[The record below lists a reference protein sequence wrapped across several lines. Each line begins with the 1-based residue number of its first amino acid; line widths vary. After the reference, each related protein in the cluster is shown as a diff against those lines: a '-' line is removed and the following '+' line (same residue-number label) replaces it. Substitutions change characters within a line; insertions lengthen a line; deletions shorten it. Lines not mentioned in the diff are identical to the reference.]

1 MLLHD
6 QLQLTHELA
15 TPEHWTTIQQHLPE
29 AWLERALTDSGIATL
44 RRRRLPLQQAIW
56 LVLGMALLRDR
67 SIVEVAERLDLAL
80 PGATCPVSSA
90 LVQARQRL
98 GSEPLE
104 RLFRLTA
111 QYWTLPELEHSRCQ
125 GWRVV
130 ALDGVV
136 WRTPDTAENRAAF
149 GGQRNR
155 PGHHSPFPNVRSAC
169 LMDVRSRLLLD
180 ATLDAYDVSEY
191 RLAARLL
198 PSLPEQSIL
207 LIDKGFFSASLLWPL
222 QHRDHRHWLIPARA
236 GLRGTLIA
244 RYGHGDGRLRMPVS
258 PAAHRKDPTL
268 PATWEARVVTRRLPN
283 GDECAVLTTL
293 DDPEAWPADVVFE
306 LYRERW
312 EIELAFA
319 ELKNELL
326 HCAMTLRSQTAQ
338 GVRQELW
345 ATLVMYNLVRLEMT
359 RIAEEAGVEPIRIS
373 FITALHYI
381 IDEWLW
387 STSAAPG
394 TIPKKLRAMRRN
406 IQRFVLPRRRSTRR
420 YPRAVRMSKTRYP
433 IMKNATQ
440 SLN

>member
-1 MLLHD
+1 MLLTD

-29 AWLERALTDSGIATL
+29 AWLEQALADSGIATL
-44 RRRRLPLQQAIW
+44 RRRRLPMQQALW
-56 LVLGMALLRDR
+56 LVLGIALLRDR
-67 SIVEVAERLDLAL
+67 SIAEVVERLDLAL
-80 PGATCPVSSA
+80 PGATVPTSGA
-90 LVQARQRL
+90 LAQARQRL
-98 GSEPLE
+98 GAEPLE

-111 QYWTLPELEHSRCQ
+111 RHWTLPELEHSRCQ

-136 WRTPDTAENRAAF
+136 WRTPDTAENREAF
-149 GGQRNR
+149 GGQRNASA
-155 PGHHSPFPNVRSAC
+155 HSSAFPNVRSAC

-180 ATLDAYDVSEY
+180 AVFDAYEISEY

-198 PSLPEQSIL
+198 PALPEQSIL

-222 QHRDHRHWLIPARA
+222 RHRDHRHWLVPARA
-236 GLRGTLIA
+236 GLRGDVTT
-244 RYGHGDGRLRMPVS
+244 RHGRGDVRLRMPVS
-258 PAAHRKDPTL
+258 PAARAKDPTL
-268 PATWEARVVTRRLPN
+268 PSTWEARAITRPLPN
-283 GDECAVLTTL
+283 GEECTLLTTL
-293 DDPEAWPADVVFE
+293 DDPQVWPADVVFD

-326 HCAMTLRSQTAQ
+326 HHAMTLRSQTAQ

-345 ATLVMYNLVRLEMT
+345 ATLVMYNLVRVEMA
-359 RIAEEAGVEPIRIS
+359 RIADEAGVEPIRIS
-373 FITALHYI
+373 FIAALHYI

-387 STSAAPG
+387 SASAAPG
-394 TIPKKLRAMRRN
+394 TIPRKLQAMRGN
-406 IQRFVLPRRRSTRR
+406 IRRFVLPRRRSTRR
-420 YPRAVRMSKTRYP
+420 YPRAVKMSKTRYP
-433 IMKNATQ
+433 VKKNATQ